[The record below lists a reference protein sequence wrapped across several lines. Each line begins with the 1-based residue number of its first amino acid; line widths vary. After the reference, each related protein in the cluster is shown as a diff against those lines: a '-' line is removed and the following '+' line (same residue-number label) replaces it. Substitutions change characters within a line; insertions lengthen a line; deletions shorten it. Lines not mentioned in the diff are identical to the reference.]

1 MEFERKRHSRT
12 HMDTAPLVDVVF
24 LLLLFFMLTSHLMQK
39 PAIRIKLPEAKTAEA
54 KNETIKTILL
64 TKDGEIYFMDKMV
77 DLKNLQTAIREDLTD
92 AEKDFLRIKAD
103 RDVSVGLLV
112 NVIDEVRLSGVKNFS
127 IVTESGKEG

>member
-1 MEFERKRHSRT
+1 
-12 HMDTAPLVDVVF
+12 MDTAPLVDVVF
-24 LLLLFFMLTSHLMQK
+24 LLLLFFMLTSHLMQE